1 MSEPSQTLNSADQGD
16 VILARILE
24 EITQEVEAGQR
35 VDAAKY
41 ETQYPQYAQRIRDLV
56 PAAEALGELGLS
68 IISSP
73 RSSRKPPHASFGV
86 SGTLGDFRILREIGR
101 GGMGVVY
108 EAEQVSLGRPLAL
121 KVLPFAA
128 TLDPRQL
135 PAVPQRGSGRRDP
148 ETSPYRRH
156 PFGRLRAWRVLLR
169 HGVDRGADAG
179 SDDRRPAQS
188 AGEKTMDQSP
198 ATAAPLARE
207 RAENAA
213 PSAPESPTP
222 VLVPAKPDP
231 PSPAA
236 DTHGEAI
243 EAGSTKPSPRAAA
256 RFRSAAQLALQAA
269 EALEHAHHSGVV
281 HRDIKPSNLMV
292 DACGQLWITDFGLA
306 MIQGDPALTLTGDI
320 LGTLRYMS
328 PEQALGNRREMD
340 HRTDIYSLGVTLY
353 ELLAL
358 QPAFGGDDR
367 KRLIRQLVEEEP
379 PPPRSVNP
387 AIPRDLE
394 TIVLKAMAKEPSQR
408 YAVAREFADD
418 LRRFLAD
425 EPIRARRPS
434 LADRAAKWA
443 WRHRPLIWSAVILL
457 VLSTIGSVIS
467 TLLIAGGI

>member
-135 PAVPQRGSGRRDP
+135 QRFRNEAQAAATLKHPHIVGIHSVGCERGVYYFAMELIEGRTLAQMIDD
-148 ETSPYRRH
+148 
-156 PFGRLRAWRVLLR
+156 LRKA
-169 HGVDRGADAG
+169 
-179 SDDRRPAQS
+179 P
-188 AGEKTMDQSP
+188 GEKTMDQSP

-425 EPIRARRPS
+425 EPILRPASVAGRPRGEVGMASPAADLVSRYPAGSEHDRLRDQHTFDRR
-434 LADRAAKWA
+434 R
-443 WRHRPLIWSAVILL
+443 V
-457 VLSTIGSVIS
+457 
-467 TLLIAGGI
+467 